1 MARPRAGTGKKPNIL
16 IIWGDDIGWFNPSCY
31 SSGIMGYQTPHID
44 RIANEGAR
52 FTDWYGQQSC
62 TAGRAAFITG
72 QAPIRT
78 GLTKVGLPGAKLG
91 LDAEVID
98 LRTLVPLDIETIEQS
113 VEKTGRC
120 LIAQEAPRTSGF
132 AAELS
137 ALVQERC
144 FYHLEAPVERV
155 TGWDTPYPHAFEWSY
170 FPGPKRMKKALEKVM
185 AD

>member
-1 MARPRAGTGKKPNIL
+1 MDENPTTEELKLAEAKGEGESWGKLSLLRHKLSEKARAEPKFLFYALYDRIYRKDVLLAALDKVRANVVAFVVDGL
-16 IIWGDDIGWFNPSCY
+16 IIE
-31 SSGIMGYQTPHID
+31 
-44 RIANEGAR
+44 A
-52 FTDWYGQQSC
+52 
-62 TAGRAAFITG
+62 
-72 QAPIRT
+72 
-78 GLTKVGLPGAKLG
+78 
-91 LDAEVID
+91 
-98 LRTLVPLDIETIEQS
+98 IEKS

-155 TGWDTPYPHAFEWSY
+155 TGWDTPYPHAYEWAY